1 MNKRYLIFAL
11 FFLTFITNLRAQCDS
26 YAGTMTSTLLA
37 DCMFGNID
45 VPIPTDIVL
54 EVDDIL
60 FYAIH
65 DSASNSLGNVI
76 AIVPNPSI
84 DFQAGME
91 YGIIYYVST
100 LVGNTTDNGFI
111 DLDDPCLN
119 VAVGTPIL
127 FEAIPII
134 EVENNG
140 LVCSG
145 EEITINC
152 IVPDDYSF
160 FMMSNTE
167 NPAEAYPF
175 NTNEVGIYQIF
186 LTSPDNCAFN
196 ETFEVSTNELYVD
209 ILPFESEINCDN
221 QEAFLAASVYQA
233 STSITGYEWSTGQF
247 SFSGLLIVDTPGIY
261 TVSVTDLYGCTSQD
275 SIEVTGYYADCATIS
290 GKLVKDENDNCSYD
304 DLETALSGKMIRA
317 VNTEGETFA
326 MTDAEGNF
334 SLRTPT
340 GTYEVEALNPLTEI
354 WENCFTQEVILDV
367 EDETVIAN
375 FALNPII
382 DCPLLSV
389 NLATGAF
396 RPCFESSYAVSCCND
411 GTIPAEEAYIEIT
424 FDEDILVLGATVEYI
439 SLEPNLYRFDIGTIS
454 IGECGN
460 FWIDIQTSCDA
471 EFGQTICNQAVGF
484 PNESCISDPIW
495 NGASIEISGECS
507 GEEVIFNIQNV
518 GTADMDEPLSYIVM
532 KDGELFYSE
541 PIDFEL
547 DADATLLLSFPANGS
562 TYVVQTIQVAGY
574 PGFSSPS
581 SFVEA
586 CGVNEQGG
594 VSQGFITQFPL
605 DENNSWISIDCII
618 VTGSYDPNDKAG
630 APRGYGD
637 NHYIDKGQDIEYLVR
652 FQNTGTDTAFTVRID
667 DVLAPELDITTLRPG
682 ASSHSYELN
691 IRGADTLEFLFENIL
706 LPDSFVNEVASHG
719 FVQFKISQKEN
730 LELGTIIE
738 NTADIYFD
746 FNEAIIT
753 NTTFHELGERFIDA
767 TSTQAF
773 FKDDLHTSISPNPV
787 QNEFQLNLSEIEFN
801 TGRIDF
807 FDVNGRMTYLKTF
820 TDSKVA
826 LQRKGLPDGIYFY
839 KIYLDEEFAASGKV
853 IFVP

>member
-1 MNKRYLIFAL
+1 MNKRHLIFTLL
-11 FFLTFITNLRAQCDS
+11 FIAFSTNLHAQCAS
-26 YAGTMTSTLLA
+26 NAGTMSSTLLA
-37 DCMFGNID
+37 DCMFGSID
-45 VPIPTDIVL
+45 IPIPTEVVL
-54 EVDDIL
+54 EVDDTL
-60 FYAIH
+60 VYAIH

-76 AIVPNPSI
+76 AFVPSVSI
-84 DFQAGME
+84 AFQTGME
-91 YGIIYYVST
+91 YGTTYYVSA
-100 LVGNTTDNGFI
+100 LVGNVTDSGFI
-111 DLDDPCLN
+111 DLDDPCLS

-127 FEAIPII
+127 FEMIPII
-134 EVENNG
+134 EVGNNG
-140 LVCSG
+140 VLCSG

-152 IVPDDYSF
+152 IAPDDYSF
-160 FMMSNTE
+160 FMISNTE
-167 NPAEAYPF
+167 NPAETYPF
-175 NTNEVGIYQIF
+175 NTNEAGIYQIF
-186 LTSPDNCAFN
+186 LTSPDNCTFN
-196 ETFEVSTNELYVD
+196 ETFEVSANDFYVE
-209 ILPFESEINCDN
+209 IFPFDHEINCDN
-221 QEAFLAASVYQA
+221 QEAVLVASTYQA

-261 TVSVTDLYGCTSQD
+261 TVSVTDLHGCTSQD
-275 SIEVTGYYADCATIS
+275 SIEVTGYYGDCATIS

-304 DLETALSGKMIRA
+304 DSETVLSGKMIRA
-317 VNTEGETFA
+317 VNTENETFA

-354 WENCFTQEVILDV
+354 WGNCFTQEIVLDV
-367 EDETVIAN
+367 EEETVIAN

-382 DCPLLSV
+382 DCSLLSV
-389 NLATGAF
+389 DLAAGAF
-396 RPCFESSYAVSCCND
+396 RPCFESSYAISYCND

-424 FDEDILVLGATVEYI
+424 FDEDILVLGATIEYI
-439 SLEPNLYRFDIGTIS
+439 NLEPNLYRFDIGTVS

-471 EFGQTICNQAVGF
+471 ELGQTICNQAIIY
-484 PNESCISDPIW
+484 PHDPCTPDPIW
-495 NGASIEISGECS
+495 NGASVEISGECN

-518 GTADMDEPLSYIVM
+518 GTADMDEPLNYIVM
-532 KDGELFYSE
+532 KDGELYYSE

-547 DADATLLLSFPANGS
+547 DASAILSLSFPANGS
-562 TYVVQTIQVAGY
+562 TYVIQTMQVVGH

-605 DENNSWISIDCII
+605 DENNNWISIDCIV
-618 VTGSYDPNDKAG
+618 VTGAYDPNDKAG
-630 APRGYGD
+630 TPRGYGD
-637 NHYIDKGQDIEYLVR
+637 NHYIDKGQDIEYLIR

-730 LELGTIIE
+730 LELGTVIE
-738 NTADIYFD
+738 NTANIYFD
-746 FNEAIIT
+746 FNEAVVT
-753 NTTFHELGERFIDA
+753 NTAFHELGEKFIDV
-767 TSTQAF
+767 TSTSEIFKENLQA
-773 FKDDLHTSISPNPV
+773 DISPNPV
-787 QNEFQLNLSEIEFN
+787 QDEFQLSLSGLQFH

-807 FDVNGRMTYLKTF
+807 FDVNGRMAYLKTF